1 AQDWVTATLSAIAF
15 GLLITGLAG
24 LGQLAGRTLVADTL
38 DAILIALAIFR
49 LLYAAVIHPVAP
61 VSSVGVVTAVIFPI
75 GCLLL
80 LAMTCRLLLSGGI
93 RTPAVA
99 LLLLAMVAGTGA
111 AAGVMAASLS
121 AGTLE
126 TSAFT
131 GPMWVGYSMPMW
143 VGYSILLG
151 AAGLHPSLH
160 RSRPRRQRRG
170 DALSR
175 PRLVLLSAIALVVP
189 LAWVLQRQQGPIFKV
204 LDWVVPSTTSA
215 VVLLLLVARL
225 VLVAGVAE

>member
-1 AQDWVTATLSAIAF
+1 
-15 GLLITGLAG
+15 
-24 LGQLAGRTLVADTL
+24 GQLAGRTLVADTL

-61 VSSVGVVTAVIFPI
+61 VSSVGVGTAVIFPI
-75 GCLLL
+75 GWLLL
-80 LAMTCRLLLSGGI
+80 VAMTCRLLLSGGI

-131 GPMWVGYSMPMW
+131 GPMW